1 MPHRPIIALTA
12 GDCTGIGPE
21 LVATIVAER
30 RVADDARLLLIGD
43 ARVFEEGQRRAGKPF
58 GMRPCL
64 DPSQADW
71 SGEAIPM
78 IDLGNTDPSHFPVG
92 IADAGSGRVTGDTL
106 KAAIDLAMAGSV
118 DAVSFAPLNKRALF
132 DGGWRFPDEHKMF
145 AHLLG
150 HRGYFSEMNVLGQWW
165 MSRVT
170 SHVSL
175 RQALDQ
181 IDASSIRNAI
191 RLAVDTM
198 RRAGIEQP
206 RLAVAALNPHAGEN
220 GLFGSEEIDTI
231 APAVAAMAA
240 EGYACEGPFPADT
253 VYLKAFGGA
262 YDGVLAMYHDQG
274 QIATKLKG
282 FNQGVTV
289 TAGLATVFTTPAHG
303 TAFDIAGRGIAD
315 AGAMEAA
322 LRLAARLAARR
333 QTAAE
338 AAA

>member
-30 RVADDARLLLIGD
+30 RVAEDARLLLIGD

-58 GMRPCL
+58 RMQPCL
-64 DPSQADW
+64 HPAQADW
-71 SGEAIPM
+71 SGEAIPT
-78 IDLGNTDPSHFPVG
+78 IDLANTDPSHFPVG
-92 IADAGSGRVTGDTL
+92 VADANSGKATGDTL
-106 KAAIDLAMAGSV
+106 KAAIDLAIAGSV
-118 DAVSFAPLNKRALF
+118 DAVSFAPLNKRALY
-132 DGGWRFPDEHKMF
+132 DGGWRFPDEHRMF

-150 HRGYFSEMNVLGQWW
+150 HRGHFSEMNVLGPWW

-181 IDASSIRNAI
+181 IDATSIRNAI

-253 VYLKAFGGA
+253 VYLKAFGGV

-289 TAGLATVFTTPAHG
+289 TAGLSTVFTTPAHG
-303 TAFDIAGRGIAD
+303 TAFDIAGTGSAD

-322 LRLAARLAARR
+322 LRLAARLAAR

>member
-1 MPHRPIIALTA
+1 MPQHPIIALTA

-21 LVATIVAER
+21 LVAMAIAES
-30 RVADDARLLLIGD
+30 RVADVARVLLVGD
-43 ARVFEEGQRRAGKPF
+43 ARVFEEGQRRAGKAF
-58 GMRPCL
+58 RMQPCRGPA
-64 DPSQADW
+64 DADW
-71 SGEAIPM
+71 TSGATPLV
-78 IDLGNTDPSHFPVG
+78 DLGNADPSDFPVG
-92 IADAGSGRVTGDTL
+92 SADPRSGKVTGDTL
-106 KAAIDLAMAGSV
+106 KAAIDLAMAGGV
-118 DAVSFAPLNKRALF
+118 DAVTFAPLNKRALF

-145 AHLLG
+145 AHLLE
-150 HRGYFSEMNVLGQWW
+150 HRGHFSEMNVLGQWW

-170 SHVSL
+170 SHVAL

-181 IDASSIRNAI
+181 IDETSIRNAI
-191 RLAVDTM
+191 RLAVETM
-198 RRAGIEQP
+198 RRAGIPQP

-240 EGYACEGPFPADT
+240 EGYGCEGPFPADT
-253 VYLKAFGGA
+253 VYLKAFSGS

-303 TAFDIAGRGIAD
+303 TAYDIAGKGTAD

-322 LRLAARLAARR
+322 LRLAARLAGRKM
-333 QTAAE
+333 
-338 AAA
+338 AAAAAA